1 MKYVYIIT
9 DDDKSRDGGYWP
21 VATFA
26 RKRNAKRF
34 VREARRPLT
43 IHKVRA
49 IPSDRVRDQ

>member
-26 RKRNAKRF
+26 RKRSVGKPKLRRKRSEIPHHFKAF
-34 VREARRPLT
+34 VE
-43 IHKVRA
+43 VD
-49 IPSDRVRDQ
+49 S